1 MHFLVWNNLKTI
13 KNAFYFTLKALFVLK
28 IFIFL
33 SQLSGHVEKRKD
45 KVNFKIYDVTAYET
59 IVIHI
64 LRYISRCKDNQTAI
78 FGQLIEYN
86 MINIFLE
93 KTYTN
98 CGGETSSRSFSKKS
112 NYAYLRINSLK
123 FYTVYFYCMPNW
135 GLSSGLLCFIF
146 LIKLFFLHAQKVK
159 TKI

>member
-1 MHFLVWNNLKTI
+1 MK

-33 SQLSGHVEKRKD
+33 SQLFGHVEKRKD

-64 LRYISRCKDNQTAI
+64 LRYISRCKDNQTEI

-112 NYAYLRINSLK
+112 KLRIS
-123 FYTVYFYCMPNW
+123 P
-135 GLSSGLLCFIF
+135 
-146 LIKLFFLHAQKVK
+146 H
-159 TKI
+159 